1 MKRREGSCRHFVK
14 RHCMSIHAENIIA
27 HNAEYLHKKNLR
39 GKSAWI
45 YAALPVT
52 ALAVAAGLVTNAW
65 SPVFPVICLFCVLLV
80 TVCKLLI
87 EKRESK

>member
-14 RHCMSIHAENIIA
+14 RHCMSIH
-27 HNAEYLHKKNLR
+27 AEYLHKKNLR